1 MAKIQRDLQHIEQKR
16 RKREYIIIL
25 AILPVIALITYIESH
40 ISLIS
45 GDVPIATNIFVLGL
59 ININII
65 LLGLLIFL
73 VIRNTVKIFFEGR
86 GGLLGSKLRIRLI
99 ASFVAL
105 TIVPTFLLFFVV
117 IGFVNKSIDGWFDI
131 NVEGSLQDSLE
142 LAQNYYQDTA
152 DKMLNGAW
160 RISGHIGENG
170 TDDSSGLLTAYVTQ
184 YLEQNEFSA
193 VAVYTNKGER
203 IAYGL
208 ARGLDPDMI
217 PDVDIQDVASAINQ
231 GARSFTQTLTVGD
244 VVRGVAPYSNA
255 EGEHI
260 GAVAVSYYVP
270 SSLVQKMKDITNALE
285 GYKQLKILK
294 NPVKASYFS
303 ILLIITLLI
312 VFFSIWIAQYLAKSI
327 TGPILELAEGTHAVA
342 SGNLDYRIEIDS
354 KDEIGSLVTS
364 FNRMTE
370 DLKAGKSG
378 LEKANK
384 NLRRINV
391 ELDSRRNYIEIV
403 MDNIPAGVM
412 AIDSEALITSI
423 NRVAADIFGI
433 EERRAPGSSYIDT
446 LRGADSTLLTDMIGE
461 MQETG
466 VDNLERQIK
475 IEKDGS
481 VMIVLVNMNALRG
494 EGGKSLGVV
503 AVLDDLTHLVKTQRM
518 FAWKEV
524 ARRIAHEIKNPL
536 TPIQLSAQR
545 LRRKYLDRFPSDSDI
560 FDECTNTIIR
570 QVDELKTLVNE
581 FSSFARMASANP
593 MPTDLNLIVDETMEL
608 YRPAHKRIEFKVAL
622 DPALPILDIDRD
634 QIKRVLINLID
645 NAIDSMDGAGELGV
659 KTTYEKELDIARIEV
674 IDNGCGI
681 PPESKSRLFEPYFS
695 TKSSGTG
702 LGLSI
707 VSSIISDHNGYI
719 RVKDNKPRGTRFIIE
734 LPASSGS
741 S

>member
-1 MAKIQRDLQHIEQKR
+1 MAKTLKDPQHSEQKR
-16 RKREYIIIL
+16 RRREYIIIL

-40 ISLIS
+40 ISIIS

-73 VIRNTVKIFFEGR
+73 VLRNAVKIFFEGR
-86 GGLLGSKLRIRLI
+86 GSLLGSKLRIRLI

-105 TIVPTFLLFFVV
+105 TIIPTFLLFIVT
-117 IGFVNKSIDGWFDI
+117 IGFINKSIDGWFDI

-142 LAQNYYQDTA
+142 LAQNYYQDTSE
-152 DKMLNGAW
+152 KMLNGAW
-160 RISGHIGENG
+160 RISGYIGEKG
-170 TDDSSGLLTAYVTQ
+170 TDDSSGHLTVFLTQ

-208 ARGLDPDMI
+208 ARGLDADMI
-217 PDVDIQDVASAINQ
+217 PDVDIKEVASAINQ
-231 GARSFTQTLTVGD
+231 GARSFTQTLSVGD
-244 VVRGVAPYSNA
+244 VVRGVVPFSNA
-255 EGEHI
+255 EGENI
-260 GAVAVSYYVP
+260 GAVAVTYYVP
-270 SSLVQKMKDITNALE
+270 SSLVEKMKDISSALE

-354 KDEIGSLVTS
+354 KDEIGSLVNS

-370 DLKAGKSG
+370 DLKAGKAG
-378 LEKANK
+378 LEQANK
-384 NLRRINV
+384 NLRSINV

-403 MDNIPAGVM
+403 LDNIPAGVM
-412 AIDSEALITSI
+412 AIDGSGLITSI

-433 EERRAPGSSYIDT
+433 EERTAPGSGYIET
-446 LRGADSTLLTDMIGE
+446 LRKTDSTLLTDMIGE
-461 MQETG
+461 MHELG

-475 IEKDGS
+475 VEKEGS
-481 VMIVLVNMNALRG
+481 VMTVLVNLNALRG
-494 EGGKSLGVV
+494 EAGKPLGVV

-545 LRRKYLDRFPSDSDI
+545 LRRKYLDKFPAESDI

-593 MPTDLNLIVDETMEL
+593 TPTDLNLIVQETMEL
-608 YRPAHKRIEFKVAL
+608 YRPAHKKVVFNMVL
-622 DPALPILDIDRD
+622 DQAMPILDIDRD
-634 QIKRVLINLID
+634 QMKRVLINLVD
-645 NAIDSMDGAGELGV
+645 NAIDAMEGAGELGI
-659 KTTYEKELDIARIEV
+659 KTTYDKEYAIARIEI

-681 PPESKSRLFEPYFS
+681 PPESKARLFEPYFS
-695 TKSSGTG
+695 TKKSGTG

-719 RVKDNKPRGTRFIIE
+719 RVKDNKPHGTRFVIE
-734 LPASSGS
+734 LPAV
-741 S
+741 